1 MADAAKPYV
10 GPYAFEEKDA
20 LLFFGRDEEA
30 RKLLDAVISE
40 RVVLLYSASGAGK
53 TSLINAR
60 LIPELRGQSFDV
72 LPVARVGGSPGA
84 GIAPANVFVYSALRT
99 LACPK
104 TDLSSLGDCTLDAFL
119 SLRPRT
125 AAEGDFLGRVLIL
138 DQFEEILTT
147 HPERWEDR
155 RGFFLQLRQ
164 ALLDDSALTV
174 VLSLREDHLAGLDPF
189 ASLLPGQLRTRR
201 LEPLLRRQALD
212 AIRKPAEQAGRSFE
226 PGVAERLVDNL
237 SQVHIAGQEATVVG
251 ELVEPV
257 QLQVVCYQLWE
268 NLNGRPGQSISEQD
282 RLDFGDVDQAL
293 ERFYNSAMERAA
305 RESGISTGRI
315 RRWCGAALITPTRIR
330 SQVSREA
337 ETSGG
342 LPNAVVDRLL
352 DLHLIRAEATRGG
365 IWYELAHDRFIDPVL
380 RSNEIAQPPEAARLP
395 AAARAWKDSGRDPS
409 YLFRGQRLKNAS
421 GLAADSQSALSK
433 LEMEFLAE
441 SRTGEAAERA
451 RVRETRRL
459 RILVALLLALSV
471 TATILY
477 VRLRRTS
484 QESESRAQALG
495 AVTEPDP
502 WKGLQLALES
512 VEQARSSE
520 AEKALHRTLEATEVQ
535 LSPLT
540 LDIGNQPPPS
550 QLKIGNPSIFALSR
564 DGRKFVAFDSDYSV
578 AVWDSASGA
587 LLANLGK
594 RAPEVTSAV
603 FAGDEVATADY
614 NGRVSLWDLQGRLLS
629 FWQTGSPANALAFC
643 PQSSLL
649 AVAGEG
655 HDVTLWR
662 LSGRRR
668 KTLKGH
674 AGAVRD
680 VAFSNDCEYLASA
693 DDDGKAILW
702 NLESGRKI
710 NTYQEPEHNPAA
722 SIAVGPENKL
732 ATAWDDPK
740 HTVRLGVGENGK
752 TLAQH
757 KERVSNVAFSPDG
770 RLLATAS
777 FDTTLKLWNTSSGS
791 EIQTLDPKCGPIHR
805 VAFVQKSQQELILAA
820 ICGELQ
826 EQGEVKLWSLVPQQ
840 GILTLLAG
848 GSLLSVGFTPDRRV
862 VATDSAGIVN
872 LWDQSGKRQQWA
884 ASKLPLRQAQLSRD
898 GKWLAVAVKGG
909 PPFLQE
915 TTTGRS
921 IPLGREEA
929 ERVAF
934 SPDSKLIVAA
944 GSDGVLRFW
953 DVHGAKAHDD
963 LPRHLVLDAAFS
975 PQGKLLAI
983 AYKNQDVELWNL
995 SGDSGKRHLPSK
1007 GRVLAFSPD
1016 GERLAIGTAKS
1027 HIDIW
1032 KLTSGAKQLEL
1043 EGRRAQA
1050 VTKLAFSPDGH
1061 RLASIGSGDDSSVRI
1076 WDSETGKEIFSLQ
1089 GHKGFISDMAFSP
1102 DDGRW
1107 LATASIDKTIR
1118 LEPMH
1123 IDDLKRLAQSRLK
1136 AREVH

>member
-20 LLFFGRDEEA
+20 PLFFGRDEEA

-84 GIAPANVFVYSALRT
+84 GITPANVFVYSALRT

-104 TDLSSLGDCTLDAFL
+104 TDLSTLVDCTLDAFL
-119 SLRPRT
+119 RLRPRA
-125 AAEGDFLGRVLIL
+125 AAEVDFLGRVLIL

-189 ASLLPGQLRTRR
+189 AGLLPGQLRTRR

-305 RESGISTGRI
+305 QESGISTGRI

-421 GLAADSQSALSK
+421 GLAEDSQSALSK
-433 LEMEFLAE
+433 LEMEFLSE
-441 SRTGEAAERA
+441 SRTAEAAERA

-471 TATILY
+471 AATILY

-540 LDIGNQPPPS
+540 LDIGNQPYPS

-564 DGRKFVAFDSDYSV
+564 DGRKFVAFDADDSV
-578 AVWDSASGA
+578 AVWDSASGNR
-587 LLANLGK
+587 LANLGK
-594 RAPEVTSAV
+594 RAPEVTSAACV
-603 FAGDEVATADY
+603 GDEVATGDY
-614 NGRVSLWDLQGRLLS
+614 NGRVSLWSLQGRRLS
-629 FWQTGSPANALAFC
+629 SWQTGSPVNGLAFC

-649 AVAGEG
+649 AVAGED

-662 LSGRRR
+662 LPSGRKW
-668 KTLKGH
+668 KTLRGH
-674 AGAVRD
+674 AGAVLD
-680 VAFSNDCEYLASA
+680 VTFSSGCESLASA
-693 DDDGKAILW
+693 DDDGNAILW
-702 NLESGRKI
+702 DLESGKKTR
-710 NTYQEPEHNPAA
+710 TSQDPEHNPAV
-722 SIAVGPENKL
+722 SAVGFENKL
-732 ATAWDDPK
+732 ATAWVDLK
-740 HTVRLGVGENGK
+740 QTARLGVGENVK
-752 TLAQH
+752 TLA
-757 KERVSNVAFSPDG
+757 EGAASNLAFSSDG
-770 RLLATAS
+770 HFLATAGL
-777 FDTTLKLWNTSSGS
+777 DTTLKLWNTSSGS
-791 EIQTLDPKCGPIHR
+791 LIQTLEPKCGSIHR
-805 VAFVQKSQQELILAA
+805 VAFLQKSQQELILAA
-820 ICGELQ
+820 TCGELQ
-826 EQGEVKLWSLVPQQ
+826 KPGEVKLWSLVPQHD
-840 GILTLLAG
+840 IHTLLAG
-848 GSLLSVGFTPDRRV
+848 GALLSVGFTPGRRV

-884 ASKLPLRQAQLSRD
+884 ASKHPLRQAQLSLD
-898 GKWLAVAVKGG
+898 GKWLAFAVKGG

-915 TTTGRS
+915 TTTARS
-921 IPLGREEA
+921 IPLGTQEA

-953 DVHGAKAHDD
+953 NMHGIKKHHD
-963 LPRHLVLDAAFS
+963 LPRHLALDVAFS

-995 SGDSGKRHLPSK
+995 SRDSGIHLPAK
-1007 GRVLAFSPD
+1007 GRALAFSPD

-1032 KLTSGAKQLEL
+1032 NLTSGAKQLEL
-1043 EGRRAQA
+1043 ERRRDQA
-1050 VTKLAFSPDGH
+1050 VTKLAFSPDGR
-1061 RLASIGSGDDSSVRI
+1061 RLASIGSSDDSSVRI
-1076 WDSETGKEIFSLQ
+1076 WDSETGKENFSLQ

-1102 DDGRW
+1102 DNGRW
-1107 LATASIDKTIR
+1107 LATASTDGTVR
-1118 LEPMH
+1118 LEPIH
-1123 IDDLKRLAQSRLK
+1123 IADLKRLAQSRLK